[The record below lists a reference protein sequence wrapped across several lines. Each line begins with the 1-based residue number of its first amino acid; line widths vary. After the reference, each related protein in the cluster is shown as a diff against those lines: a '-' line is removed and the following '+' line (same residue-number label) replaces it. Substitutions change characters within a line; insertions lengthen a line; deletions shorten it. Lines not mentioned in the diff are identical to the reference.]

1 MQAKQRYILLFLSC
15 AFLALCYFGGYRL
28 KGILPDRG
36 RHWPPLDSYMEREEI
51 MEHRSFWSLPPKQR
65 QEEAK
70 VTTLREQC
78 RMETCFDF
86 SKCASGFKVYVHPVE
101 ETVAMSSTYRKILN
115 VLTES
120 RYHTTDASQACLF
133 ILGLDTL
140 DRDSLSSDYVR
151 GMQSKLNS
159 LPHWNGGQNHIIF
172 NFYSGTWP
180 DYTEDLGMDIGRAIL
195 AKASISVQNYRPSF
209 DISLPLVHKEHLERG
224 GDILPVYAEN
234 IPAASKSY
242 LLAFKGKRYVYGI
255 GSETRNSLYHLHNS
269 RDVIMVTTCKH
280 GKSWKELKDDRCE
293 EDNAEYDRYDY
304 EVLLHNATFCLVPRG
319 RRLGSF
325 RFIEVLQAGCIP
337 VLLSNNWVIPFS
349 EIIDWKT
356 SAIWA
361 DERLLLQVPDIVR
374 SIEAERVM
382 ALRQQSQ
389 LLWHMYFSSIDR
401 IIFTTLEIVRQRI
414 HQHLWKDGRVWNSF
428 PGGLVTLPYYTDTP
442 SRLPWNQQQSTSM
455 TLATGGQRNKNA
467 SQFTAVIYSQQQAGS
482 PLVPATSSGPLLH
495 LLRVVSRSQ
504 HVARIVVVWASDS
517 PKPPPSRWP
526 SLTRG
531 IPLHIVV
538 PQQKQNIGERF
549 RPLDLI
555 ETDAVFSLDEDA
567 TLTTDEIDFAFHVW
581 RHFPERIVGFPART
595 HYWDDT
601 KGQWGYT
608 SKWTNE
614 YSMVLTG
621 AAIYHRYYHTL
632 YTDWLG
638 PLLHKTVDQ
647 SHNCEDILINFLVSH
662 VTRQPP
668 IKVSQR
674 KQYKSSNLSAVTSR
688 SPWNDPDHFLQR
700 QTCLNTFVALF
711 GYMPLI
717 RSAVRFDPVLF
728 KDPVSNLRK
737 KYRQME
743 LVNN

>member
-1 MQAKQRYILLFLSC
+1 MEPRLWSSSKQRKGPVQS
-15 AFLALCYFGGYRL
+15 LAGG
-28 KGILPDRG
+28 
-36 RHWPPLDSYMEREEI
+36 
-51 MEHRSFWSLPPKQR
+51 
-65 QEEAK
+65 A
-70 VTTLREQC
+70 QC

-86 SKCASGFKVYVHPVE
+86 SKCLDTNIKIYVYPIE
-101 ETVAMSSTYRKILN
+101 EGVTMSSTYRKMLN
-115 VLTES
+115 VIMES
-120 RYHTTDASQACLF
+120 RYYTPDASQACLF
-133 ILGLDTL
+133 VLSLDTL
-140 DRDSLSSDYVR
+140 DRDSLSADYIR
-151 GMQSKLNS
+151 NLQNRLS
-159 LPHWNGGQNHIIF
+159 LLPYWNNGQNHIIF

-180 DYTEDLGMDIGRAIL
+180 EYTEDLGLNLGFAIL
-195 AKASISVQNYRPSF
+195 AKASISVETYRPNF
-209 DISLPLVHKEHLERG
+209 DISLPLVHKEHIEKG
-224 GDILPVYAEN
+224 GDVLPSYSDSQATT
-234 IPAASKSY
+234 KSY

-280 GKSWKELKDDRCE
+280 GKSWKEMKDERCE

-304 EVLLHNATFCLVPRG
+304 EVLLHNSTFCLVPRG

-325 RFIEVLQAGCIP
+325 RFIEVLQTGCIP
-337 VLLSNNWVIPFS
+337 VLLSNNWVLPFS
-349 EIIDWKT
+349 EIIDWKS

-374 SIEAERVM
+374 SVESERVM

-414 HQHLWKDGRVWNSF
+414 HQHLWKDGRVWNNF
-428 PGGLVTLPYYTDTP
+428 PGGL
-442 SRLPWNQQQSTSM
+442 M
-455 TLATGGQRNKNA
+455 TLDDYSDSLSRFPWQSQPANA
-467 SQFTAVIYSQQQAGS
+467 NSSQFTALIYTQQSNPLTPTSTS
-482 PLVPATSSGPLLH
+482 PLLRLLKAIAKSSN
-495 LLRVVSRSQ
+495 
-504 HVARIVVVWASDS
+504 VARIILLWASES
-517 PKPPPSRWP
+517 PKPPPSRWS
-526 SLTRG
+526 SLAQG
-531 IPLHIVV
+531 VPLHIIV
-538 PQQKQNIGERF
+538 PQKKQNIGERF

-555 ETDAVFSLDEDA
+555 ETDAVFSFDEDVL
-567 TLTTDEIDFAFHVW
+567 LTTDEIDFTFHVW
-581 RHFPERIVGFPART
+581 CHFPERIVGFPART
-595 HYWDDT
+595 HFWDDT
-601 KGQWGYT
+601 KSQWGYT

-621 AAIYHRYYHTL
+621 AAIYHRYYHSL
-632 YTDWLG
+632 YTSWLS

-647 SHNCEDILINFLVSH
+647 SHNCEDILFNFLISH

-674 KQYKSSNLSAVTSR
+674 KQYKNTNLSIINK

>member
-1 MQAKQRYILLFLSC
+1 MQAKQRYILVFLSC

-28 KGILPDRG
+28 KQLYPARVTDW
-36 RHWPPLDSYMEREEI
+36 HVLDSYMENDEI
-51 MEHRSFWSLPPKQR
+51 MQPRIWASLKQFQSFR
-65 QEEAK
+65 GN
-70 VTTLREQC
+70 QC

-86 SKCASGFKVYVHPVE
+86 SKCLDSSFKIYVYPIE
-101 ETVAMSSTYRKILN
+101 ESVAMSSTYRKILN
-115 VLTES
+115 VIMES
-120 RYHTTDASQACLF
+120 RYYTPDASQACLF
-133 ILGLDTL
+133 ILSLDTL
-140 DRDSLSSDYVR
+140 DRDSLSADYIR
-151 GMQSKLNS
+151 GMQSRLS
-159 LPHWNGGQNHIIF
+159 LLPHWNNGQNHVIF

-180 DYTEDLGMDIGRAIL
+180 DYTEDLELDLGLAIL
-195 AKASISVQNYRPSF
+195 AKASISVKTYRPNF
-209 DISLPLVHKEHLERG
+209 DISLPLVHKEHMEKG
-224 GDILPVYAEN
+224 GDVLPTYLDSQSS
-234 IPAASKSY
+234 SKSY

-280 GKSWKELKDDRCE
+280 GKSWKEMKDERCE

-304 EVLLHNATFCLVPRG
+304 EVLLRNSTFCLVPRG

-325 RFIEVLQAGCIP
+325 RFIEVLQTGCIP
-337 VLLSNNWVIPFS
+337 VLLSNSWVLPFS
-349 EIIDWKT
+349 EIIDWKS

-374 SIEAERVM
+374 SVESERVM
-382 ALRQQSQ
+382 SLRQQSQ

-414 HQHLWKDGRVWNSF
+414 HQHLWKDGRVWNNF
-428 PGGLVTLPYYTDTP
+428 PGGLMTLDDYSD
-442 SRLPWNQQQSTSM
+442 SLSQLPWQMQTTNSS
-455 TLATGGQRNKNA
+455 R
-467 SQFTAVIYSQQQAGS
+467 FTALIYTEQPN
-482 PLVPATSSGPLLH
+482 PLLPSSSGGT
-495 LLRVVSRSQ
+495 LLRLLKAIAKSSN
-504 HVARIVVVWASDS
+504 VARIIVLWASDT
-517 PKPPPSRWP
+517 PKPPPSRWA
-526 SLTRG
+526 LLG
-531 IPLHIVV
+531 QGVPLHIVV
-538 PQQKQNIGERF
+538 PQKKQNIGERF

-555 ETDAVFSLDEDA
+555 ETDAVFSFDEDVS
-567 TLTTDEIDFAFHVW
+567 LTTDEIDFTFHVW

-595 HYWDDT
+595 HFWDDT
-601 KGQWGYT
+601 KSQWGYT

-621 AAIYHRYYHTL
+621 AAIYHRYYHSL
-632 YTDWLG
+632 YTNWLS

-647 SHNCEDILINFLVSH
+647 SHNCEDILFNFLISH

-674 KQYKSSNLSAVTSR
+674 KQYKNTNLSLINK
-688 SPWNDPDHFLQR
+688 SPWNDPDHFSER